1 MVTKFLA
8 ISMSWRR
15 GKRCESSFDLSL
27 VGAEAN
33 AFKVTE
39 GWGCLYLCMYSQGSV
54 TLNKET
60 VVTGLKPLLRR
71 QNGNIKD
78 LSPCVFVWGKSMHP
92 ILDSI
97 HNTCV
102 DARRRMHVSVSP
114 FNE

>member
-1 MVTKFLA
+1 MTQFLA

-33 AFKVTE
+33 ASKVTE
-39 GWGCLYLCMYSQGSV
+39 GWDCLHLCMYSPGSI

-60 VVTGLKPLLRR
+60 GVTGLKPLLRR
-71 QNGNIKD
+71 HNGNIKD

-92 ILDSI
+92 NTRL
-97 HNTCV
+97 NTCV
-102 DARRRMHVSVSP
+102 DARRRIRVSVSP

>member
-1 MVTKFLA
+1 MRVIFRSFVA
-8 ISMSWRR
+8 WGR
-15 GKRCESSFDLSL
+15 GKCFQSDRRMVVYTC
-27 VGAEAN
+27 
-33 AFKVTE
+33 
-39 GWGCLYLCMYSQGSV
+39 C
-54 TLNKET
+54 NKET

-102 DARRRMHVSVSP
+102 DARRRIRVSVSP